1 MLGQVA
7 RAALSKTF
15 AARRLEHARASI
27 GGRILTAMAE
37 LPDGARR
44 VQALLESLGVA
55 GRVVVVPETT
65 RTSEDAA
72 RALGCEIGQIAKTVL
87 FRGVS
92 TGKPVLVVASGANRV
107 DEQLLAG
114 RVGEGLAKARA
125 EFVRE
130 ATGYAIGG
138 VAPVGFPQPIETW
151 IDEDLLKYEIVWA
164 AAGTPNAVFS
174 ASPAAIATITA
185 GTVTRVR

>member
-1 MLGQVA
+1 
-7 RAALSKTF
+7 
-15 AARRLEHARASI
+15 
-27 GGRILTAMAE
+27 MAE

-44 VQALLESLGVA
+44 VQALLVSLGVA

-125 EFVRE
+125 EFVRG

-138 VAPVGFPQPIETW
+138 VAPVGFPHPIETW